1 MKKLSYIFTAILG
14 ILITITIYS
23 QFNKTYYF
31 NLNQFYNEKY
41 NNMKSTSVFISPE
54 TCNMTMPELID
65 SLMEFGDENNTDIF
79 VIRGK
84 TDDLHR
90 NITEYFIYSQTF
102 QVDNFIYTDE
112 DRKVSFCDNKE
123 NLYYATNDD
132 NPNAIKIKVLDD
144 FYKSGVFFN
153 LNNYRPLHQLKDVID
168 NGDIEL
174 KATFYEE
181 TSADINNLKSQ
192 LKSKYSI
199 TDDIFVDKPK
209 GTSEK
214 KQLGMNLQLIVIMVV
229 LNIILMTIFINKKL
243 KEISIRKMNGNKNHQ
258 IMKRVI
264 GRYVSMELLIFIFSL
279 IITFFVL
286 VGEISPIAYN
296 IIKPLLTSTLIFLAG
311 LIIIVLIL
319 YFYIKYI
326 SSLVSLKKSSVNMKL
341 VFSNLV
347 VKLILMT
354 IIISPMIAEISNSL
368 VTFENLYSHLKY
380 YDKEKYRYTVTG
392 TCKTAFTSGIDD
404 GIKIFSDFFKVLE
417 KEKGIY
423 TKFDFSD
430 KDSPLL
436 TPQEKSN
443 NNFIPYISVNK
454 KYLHDYIIRSEDGD
468 KIDIDSLSEDTLLIP
483 KKYKGKS
490 LMNLGYINQCAKK
503 IYVTFD
509 KSFYNPNIVGL
520 AKATV
525 KDPIVFLV
533 TNFSPAIQPMYDG
546 VYYSD
551 SESLS
556 KTLNEMGY
564 ENKYII
570 FDNKGIYDYY
580 IKAYFS
586 KITRTLEIIFLYTFI
601 MLVFLYQSLYL
612 HLEDTKKEVSVKYLM
627 GHRFWSRYM
636 ELIILNLTPNVI
648 LLILA
653 LGVLKIPFTKAF
665 LFTITFMIIEIIFI
679 LFRIKNFEKNNISI
693 VLKGE

>member
-23 QFNKTYYF
+23 EFNKTYYF

-54 TCNMTMPELID
+54 TCNMTMPQLID
-65 SLMEFGDENNTDIF
+65 SLMKFGAENNTDIS

-84 TDDLHR
+84 TDDFHR

-112 DRKVSFCDNKE
+112 DRKVSFSDNKE
-123 NLYYATNDD
+123 DLYYATNDD

-144 FYKSGVFFN
+144 FYNTGVFFN
-153 LNNYRPLHQLKDVID
+153 LNNYRPLHQLKNVID
-168 NGDIEL
+168 NGVIEL
-174 KATFYEE
+174 EATFYEE
-181 TSADINNLKSQ
+181 NSADINNLKNQ

-199 TDDIFVDKPK
+199 TDDLFVDEHK
-209 GTSEK
+209 GTPEK
-214 KQLGMNLQLIVIMVV
+214 KQLGTNLQLIVIMVV

-258 IMKRVI
+258 IMKRVL
-264 GRYVSMELLIFIFSL
+264 GRYVSMELLIFILSI
-279 IITFFVL
+279 IITFSIL

-296 IIKPLLTSTLIFLAG
+296 IIKPLVTSTLIFLLG

-354 IIISPMIAEISNSL
+354 IIISPMISEISNSL

-380 YDKEKYRYTVTG
+380 YDKEKYRYTVIG
-392 TCKTAFTSGIDD
+392 TCKTSSTGSDD
-404 GIKIFSDFFKVLE
+404 GIEIFSDYFKVLE

-430 KDSPLL
+430 KNTPLL
-436 TPQEKSN
+436 TREEKSN

-454 KYLHDYIIRSEDGD
+454 EYLHDYIIRSEDGD
-468 KIDIDSLSEDTLLIP
+468 KIDINSLSEDTLLIP

-490 LMNLGYINQCAKK
+490 LKNLGYINQCEKR

-509 KSFYNPNIVGL
+509 KSFYNPNIVSP

-551 SESLS
+551 SETLS
-556 KTLNEMGY
+556 KTLDEMGY
-564 ENKYII
+564 ENKYRI

-612 HLEDTKKEVSVKYLM
+612 HLEDMKKEVSIKYLM

-679 LFRIKNFEKNNISI
+679 LYRIKNFEKNNISI